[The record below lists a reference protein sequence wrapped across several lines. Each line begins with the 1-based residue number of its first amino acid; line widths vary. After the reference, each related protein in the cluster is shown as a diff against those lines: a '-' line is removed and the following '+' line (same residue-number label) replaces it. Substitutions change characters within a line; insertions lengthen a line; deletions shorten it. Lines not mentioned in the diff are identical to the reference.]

1 MKIGV
6 MLAYKPW
13 FSPQEQLDLARRSD
27 RLGLDSVWMAESYG
41 QDVSVMLGLLA
52 GQTERIR
59 LGSAIMQVPARQP
72 TTAAMAASTL
82 DQISGGRFMLGLGLS
97 GPQVSEGWYGVP
109 FGSPLGRTREYVE
122 IIRMAL
128 AREPVQYQG
137 KHWSIP
143 LLEGG
148 TGHGKPIR
156 MMGGPVQERLPIYLG
171 VGGPKTIEQA
181 GEIADGW
188 LPFLFNPEDA
198 ADQMAHFQKG
208 IDTSGRKRADLQ
220 IAPVVPCAIADDVD
234 TARDLVRPI
243 IALYLGGMGA
253 KEKNFYVETAERYGH
268 GAAARACQDKF
279 LAGDIRGA
287 QAALTPEVLD
297 TFAIAAT
304 PAGLDKK
311 LRMYEDSGVDE
322 LLVTPFG
329 DRPAQLETLADAFGK
344 RS

>member
-1 MKIGV
+1 

-13 FSPQEQLDLARRSD
+13 FTPQEQVDLARRSD
-27 RLGLDSVWMAESYG
+27 ALGLDSVWMAESYG
-41 QDVSVMLGLLA
+41 QDAGVMLGLIA

-59 LGSAIMQVPARQP
+59 LGSAIMQIPARQP
-72 TTAAMAASTL
+72 TTTAMAASTL
-82 DQISGGRFMLGLGLS
+82 DQISNGRFMLGLGLS

-128 AREPVQYQG
+128 ERQPVEYHG

-143 LLEGG
+143 MVEGG
-148 TGHGKPIR
+148 TGLGKPIR
-156 MMGGPVQERLPIYLG
+156 MVGGPVQARLPIYLG

-198 ADQMAHFQKG
+198 TEQMVSFEKG
-208 IDTSGRKRADLQ
+208 IAASGRQRADLQ
-220 IAPVVPCAIADDVD
+220 IAPVVPCAIADDAD
-234 TARDLVRPI
+234 AARDQVRPI

-268 GAAARACQDKF
+268 GAAAHACQDLF

-287 QAALTPEVLD
+287 QAVLTPEVLD

-304 PAGLDKK
+304 PRTLEAK
-311 LRMYEDSGVDE
+311 LRMYEDSGIDE

-329 DRPAQLETLADAFGK
+329 DRPGQLGMLADAFGK
-344 RS
+344 RK